1 MNPKLTLIKKSLVSE
16 AVVGDIV
23 TYTIIARNDGDI
35 ELNNVTVRDEL
46 ASDVKFVS
54 GSVKINLS
62 SDPNQT
68 IISGVNIGNLTIGQS
83 KTVSFDTK
91 IISKN
96 NGNVILNTAI
106 GDFNYNAE
114 QGKPPRVGS
123 AISNTNEIIIKKANL
138 TVTKSANK
146 EYVSLNDTITYTVAV
161 KNDGEINAINVIF
174 KDELSS
180 VSKLV
185 ERTFTIN
192 GVLVN
197 SVNLNSGVTIGD
209 IPEGETVTLKYDVKV
224 MTGNCCGKLINSA
237 FTEYSYILSN
247 GYTGTRISEKSKITI
262 VIAISAFKQ
271 ISLDEYLEIPTQKP
285 DMEQLNEIKGTVN
298 ILNCHVIQTTK
309 ATSKEGQ
316 ILSGYKLVVHGVLKQ
331 VVQYT
336 AVDTQ
341 AIHSAHYDVPFSTFI
356 VLPPDYLVGSKI
368 EVEGVIEDIYYN
380 MIDGRT
386 FFKNATVLVLAKI
399 LSR

>member
-16 AVVGDIV
+16 AVVGDVV
-23 TYTIIARNDGDI
+23 TYTISARNDGDI

-46 ASDVKFVS
+46 ASDIKFIS
-54 GSVKINLS
+54 ESVKINS
-62 SDPNQT
+62 SLDPNQS
-68 IISGVNIGNLTIGQS
+68 IISGVNIGNLGIGQS
-83 KTVSFDTK
+83 KIVSFDTK
-91 IISKN
+91 VISKN
-96 NGNVILNTAI
+96 NGNIILNTAV

-114 QGKPPRVGS
+114 PGKPPRVGS
-123 AISNTNEIIIKKANL
+123 AISNTNELLVKKVNL
-138 TVTKSANK
+138 TVTKTSNK
-146 EYVSLNDTITYTVAV
+146 QSVSLNDVITYTVTV
-161 KNDGEINAINVIF
+161 KNDGEIDVINVIF

-180 VSKLV
+180 ISKLI

-209 IPEGETVTLKYDVKV
+209 IKEGETVILKYDVKV
-224 MTGNCCGKLINSA
+224 ITGNCCGKLINSA

-247 GYTGTRISEKSKITI
+247 GYTGTRVSEKSKVTI

-285 DMEQLNEIKGTVN
+285 DMEQLNEISGKVE

-316 ILSGYKLVVHGVLKQ
+316 ILSGYKLVVHGMLKQ
-331 VVQYT
+331 VIQYT
-336 AVDTQ
+336 ATETQ

-356 VLPPDYLVGSKI
+356 VLPPDYTVGSKI
-368 EVEGVIEDIYYN
+368 EVEGIIEDIYYN
-380 MIDGRT
+380 KIDERT